1 MTGRDPQ
8 TISRA
13 ILFPG
18 GGSTEKIITNNPQT
32 NETNK

>member
-1 MTGRDPQ
+1 MIGRDPQ

-18 GGSTEKIITNNPQT
+18 GGSTEKIITQQSLD
-32 NETNK
+32 K